1 MGRTEREQSG
11 ATLWI
16 TNSSRGAVV
25 SGAARRIAVVAPASR
40 LSSEAPDR
48 VRALAAA
55 LYPDQTPEI
64 IFHPQCLAQSGH
76 FAGDDA
82 ARAEAF
88 VEVANDERFEAVW
101 FARGGY
107 GSGRL
112 AEMVLPRLRDVAS
125 RKVYLGYSDGGAL
138 LAALYGAGFSG
149 VAHGP
154 MPQDVLRNGGE
165 AAIARAL
172 TWLVDRDPDALEPSL
187 DGSHKAAAFNI
198 AILSSIVGTPLQP
211 DLTGH
216 VLMLEEVSE
225 PMYRIDRDLGHI
237 TANPE
242 IRRVAGLRLGRCS
255 AISQN
260 DPDFG
265 MTEEEVTRYWCGR
278 SGIAWLGRADI
289 GHDVD
294 NKVVPYGDWR

>member
-1 MGRTEREQSG
+1 V
-11 ATLWI
+11 
-16 TNSSRGAVV
+16 SSKP
-25 SGAARRIAVVAPASR
+25 RRIAVVAPASR
-40 LSSEAPDR
+40 LSPEAAER
-48 VRALAAA
+48 VRALAAT
-55 LYPDQTPEI
+55 LYPGRTPEI
-64 IFHPQCLAQSGH
+64 VFHPQCLAQSGH

-82 ARAEAF
+82 TRAEAF
-88 VEVANDERFEAVW
+88 VEVANDERYDAVW

-112 AEMVLPRLRDVAS
+112 AEMVLARLGDAAAH
-125 RKVYLGYSDGGAL
+125 KVYLGYSDGGAL
-138 LAALYGAGFSG
+138 LAALYGAGFG
-149 VAHGP
+149 GAAHGP

-172 TWLVDRDPDALEPSL
+172 AWLVDRDPDALEPSL
-187 DGSHKAAAFNI
+187 EGSQKAAAFNI
-198 AILSSIVGTPLQP
+198 AILSSIVGTPYQP
-211 DLTGH
+211 DLSGH

-242 IRRVAGLRLGRCS
+242 IRRVDGLRLGRCS
-255 AISQN
+255 AIPPN

-265 MTEEEVTRYWCGR
+265 MTEEEVARYWCER

-294 NKVVPYGDWR
+294 NKIVPYGSGR